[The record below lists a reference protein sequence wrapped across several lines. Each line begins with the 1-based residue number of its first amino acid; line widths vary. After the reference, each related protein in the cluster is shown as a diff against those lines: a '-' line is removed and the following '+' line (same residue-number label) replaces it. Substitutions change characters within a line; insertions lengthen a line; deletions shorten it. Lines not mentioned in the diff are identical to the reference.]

1 MAAIR
6 AKSDPQTASTVA
18 SNTSAAASNTSAAAS
33 NTSSAASIPVLTAL
47 DATAPVITDNYP
59 ASGPVITATSIRIVT
74 APVVA
79 DNDAASGPVIT
90 ATSIRVVTAPVVAYN
105 DAATAN
111 NAATLCSEA
120 YRVAY
125 FDASMIAD
133 VTDLARLATARS
145 LCDRQFHAEKIRGNS
160 CMHAFM
166 DSVKNR
172 PVDNPWR
179 HFGHRHGS

>member
-6 AKSDPQTASTVA
+6 AKSDPQTASTV
-18 SNTSAAASNTSAAAS
+18 ASNTSAAAS

-79 DNDAASGPVIT
+79 
-90 ATSIRVVTAPVVAYN
+90 YN

-133 VTDLARLATARS
+133 VADLA
-145 LCDRQFHAEKIRGNS
+145 
-160 CMHAFM
+160 
-166 DSVKNR
+166 
-172 PVDNPWR
+172 
-179 HFGHRHGS
+179 